1 MKQLAGNIEICKE
14 LEAGSPKGM
23 DLLFDVYYKKL
34 VTWADTYLDNLQAA
48 EDLVQ
53 DFLVELWENRKSREW
68 RPESLQSFLFISVR
82 NRCFHELE
90 KKDVLRLRVDLE
102 GIDEVFE
109 EYNEKYD
116 LILEKLLSQLEVLP
130 PRTKQIMNGVFVRGM
145 KYREVAEDLG
155 ISVST
160 VKSML
165 LSSIEKLRGKL
176 TKKELLELLF
186 CCYRR
191 GISID

>member
-1 MKQLAGNIEICKE
+1 MKQLTGNIEICRE
-14 LEAGSPKGM
+14 LMAGSPRGM
-23 DLLFDVYYKKL
+23 DLLFDVYYKRL

-53 DFLVELWENRKSREW
+53 EFLVDLWENRKVREW
-68 RPESLQSFLFISVR
+68 RPESLQSFLFISIR
-82 NRCFHELE
+82 NRSLHELE
-90 KKDVLRLRVDLE
+90 KKDMLRARVDLE

-116 LILEKLLSQLEVLP
+116 LILQELLTQLETLP
-130 PRTKQIMNGVFVRGM
+130 PRTKEIMKGVFVKGM
-145 KYREVAEDLG
+145 KYREVAEELG

-165 LSSIEKLRGKL
+165 LSSIEKLKGGL

-186 CCYRR
+186 CCCRR
-191 GISID
+191 GILLD

>member
-90 KKDVLRLRVDLE
+90 KKDILRLRVDLE

-116 LILEKLLSQLEVLP
+116 LILEELLSQLEVLP

-186 CCYRR
+186 CCYWR
-191 GISID
+191 GTSID

>member
-1 MKQLAGNIEICKE
+1 MKQLTGNIEICRE
-14 LEAGSPKGM
+14 LMANSPRGM

-53 DFLVELWENRKSREW
+53 EFLVELWENRKVREW
-68 RPESLQSFLFISVR
+68 RPESLQSFLFISIR
-82 NRCFHELE
+82 NRSLHELE
-90 KKDVLRLRVDLE
+90 KKDVLRSPVELE

-116 LILEKLLSQLEVLP
+116 LILQEILSQLETLP
-130 PRTKQIMNGVFVRGM
+130 PRTKEIMKGVFVRGM
-145 KYREVAEDLG
+145 KYREVAEEMG
-155 ISVST
+155 ITVST

-165 LSSIEKLRGKL
+165 LSSIEKLRGVL
-176 TKKELLELLF
+176 TRKELLELLF
-186 CCYRR
+186 WCYRR
-191 GISID
+191 GHLNA

>member
-68 RPESLQSFLFISVR
+68 RPESLQAFLFISVR

-90 KKDVLRLRVDLE
+90 KKDILRLRVDLE

-116 LILEKLLSQLEVLP
+116 LILEELLSQLEVLP

-186 CCYRR
+186 CCYWR